1 MTEDELKT
9 LKAARRIK
17 TNFVYPPIPIR
28 TMDWSAWFDGNEE
41 GLHGE
46 GRTEAEAV
54 QDLLDE
60 EEAGLE

>member
-1 MTEDELKT
+1 MSLDDLQA

-17 TNFVYPPIPIR
+17 TSFVHPPIPIR
-28 TMDWSAWFDGNEE
+28 TMDWTAWFDGNEE

-46 GRTEAEAV
+46 GATEAEAV

-60 EEAGLE
+60 EEAGL